1 MYVIH
6 LIRDVRKLFTEK
18 GQGIV
23 EYSML
28 LALFAVVGY
37 FMYASGMFAYTRMYM
52 LNAFYGIIS
61 TFSTIN

>member
-1 MYVIH
+1 MYIMRFSSR
-6 LIRDVRKLFTEK
+6 IRSVFTEK

-37 FMYASGMFAYTRMYM
+37 LMYASGMFAYTRMYM
-52 LNAFYGIIS
+52 LNAFYGIIG
-61 TFSTIN
+61 TFSNIN